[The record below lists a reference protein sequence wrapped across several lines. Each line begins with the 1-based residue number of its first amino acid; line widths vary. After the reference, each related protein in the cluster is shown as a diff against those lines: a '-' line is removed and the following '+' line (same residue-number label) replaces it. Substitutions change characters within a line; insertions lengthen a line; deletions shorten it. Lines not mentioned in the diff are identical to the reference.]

1 MELLV
6 TVSLVSVL
14 AGTAVHSASPYLY
27 SAAGRSATQ
36 QIASDLRLTRMKAIA
51 QNRRFQVT
59 FNTDNGTYTIERET
73 TLGNFETDEGPF
85 DLPGAATIQYVS
97 PGDPIFD
104 TRGTVSAPTTIM
116 AGVPGVNYHTVT
128 IDLLG
133 KVSAS

>member
-1 MELLV
+1 MEVLV

-14 AGTAVHSASPYLY
+14 AGSAVHSAGPYLY

-51 QNRRFQVT
+51 QNRRFRVT
-59 FNTDNGTYTIERET
+59 FNMDNGTYTIERET
-73 TLGNFETDEGPF
+73 SLGNFETDEGPF

-104 TRGTVSAPTTIM
+104 TRGTANAPTTIM

-128 IDLLG
+128 INLLG
-133 KVSAS
+133 KVTAS